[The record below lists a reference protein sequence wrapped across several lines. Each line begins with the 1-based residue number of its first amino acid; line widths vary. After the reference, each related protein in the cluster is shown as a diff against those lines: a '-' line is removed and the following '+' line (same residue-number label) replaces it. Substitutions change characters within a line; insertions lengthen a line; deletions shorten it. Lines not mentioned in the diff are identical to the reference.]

1 MAGVALREDT
11 VMIKR
16 IALASL
22 LAAVIGFAAGPAV
35 AQQYPSKTIKL
46 IVPFPPGGPIDT
58 MARLV
63 AHELSTRLGQQAIV
77 ENRPGAGSTIGSK
90 AAAAADPDGY
100 TLLFG
105 SSGSLA
111 VAPALYAKQ
120 HIEPLKLFAPVASVA
135 LLPHVFVVSPTLPV
149 KSVEEFVA
157 YAKANPGKLN
167 YGAGLGTPP
176 HLLSTLLKVKANIEV
191 AYIPYQG
198 SAASVT
204 DLLGGRTH
212 FTIDGLVTLY
222 PLIKEGKLK
231 ALAIARGE
239 RWPALPEVPT
249 LVESGY
255 PDFVHDAWTG
265 VAAPAGTPAAVVDT
279 LNRTINAGLR
289 SPEMK
294 AGLEKFS
301 AIAKIGSPSD
311 FAGFMRSEGEAWAA
325 IVKLAGATME

>member
-1 MAGVALREDT
+1 MLTRRTIVTSVLGWC
-11 VMIKR
+11 
-16 IALASL
+16 
-22 LAAVIGFAAGPAV
+22 AAIGAVGPAT
-35 AQQYPSKTIKL
+35 AQQYPSKPIKL

-77 ENRPGAGSTIGSK
+77 ENRPGAGSTLGSK
-90 AAAAADPDGY
+90 AAAAAEPDGY

-111 VAPALYAKQ
+111 VAPALYAKL
-120 HIEPLKLFAPVASVA
+120 HMEPLKMFAPVASVA

-149 KSVEEFVA
+149 KTVQEFVA

-176 HLLSTLLKVKANIEV
+176 HLLSTLLKVKAGIDV
-191 AYIPYQG
+191 TYIPYQG
-198 SAASVT
+198 AAASIT
-204 DLLGGRTH
+204 DLLGGRVQ

-222 PLIKEGKLK
+222 PLIKEGKLR

-239 RWPALPEVPT
+239 RWPALPDVPT

-255 PDFVHDAWTG
+255 PDFTHDAWTG
-265 VAAPAGTPAAVVDT
+265 VAAPAGTPAPIIET
-279 LNRTINAGLR
+279 LNRTINAGLA

-294 AGLEKFS
+294 VGLDKFS
-301 AIAKIGSPSD
+301 AIAKVGSASD
-311 FAGFMRSEGEAWAA
+311 FAAFMRSEGQAWAE
-325 IVKLAGATME
+325 IVKLSGASI